1 MSFLKRG
8 FQSAALAASGRV
20 SRVVFP
26 TAIEFSPRY
35 LEDRIVY
42 VGTREHGL
50 FRSNDAG
57 QSFRQVWDAGNRY
70 IFALATIQGTSLLL
84 ALLPDG
90 VRRSQNNGE
99 TWVPAAP
106 GAPGHQTA
114 LVVSPAFHKDAT
126 LFTSGPGGL
135 HRSRDGGT
143 TWTVL
148 NPSFISGIALSP
160 DFGSDGTM
168 LVHVR
173 GVGLFRSTDAGD
185 TFEHLPGRADTPD
198 PAFCTPMCFPDS
210 TTLIRF
216 SPRFGQDRTVI
227 AASMADVYVS
237 SDAGLSWS

>member
-1 MSFLKRG
+1 MKVLKRG
-8 FQSAALAASGRV
+8 FQSAALATGGRV

-35 LEDRIVY
+35 LEDHIVY

-50 FRSNDAG
+50 FRSNSGG
-57 QSFRQVWDAGNRY
+57 QSFRQVWHAGSRY

-90 VRRSQNNGE
+90 VYRSQNNGD
-99 TWVPAAP
+99 TWAPPAA
-106 GAPGHQTA
+106 GAPAHQTA

-143 TWTVL
+143 TWTVI

-173 GVGLFRSTDAGD
+173 GVGLFRSSDAGD
-185 TFEHLPGRADTPD
+185 TFEHLPGRAGSDD

-227 AASMADVYVS
+227 AACMAEVYVS
-237 SDAGLSWS
+237 NDAGLSWS